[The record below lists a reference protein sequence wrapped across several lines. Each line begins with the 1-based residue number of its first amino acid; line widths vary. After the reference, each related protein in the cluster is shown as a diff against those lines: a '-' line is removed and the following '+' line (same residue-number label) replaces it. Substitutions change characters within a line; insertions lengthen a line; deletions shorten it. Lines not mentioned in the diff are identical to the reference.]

1 MKHSLQYGDDG
12 GFVMKAKCGEGF
24 LPYTQK
30 NLVDGK
36 GKKRKFELENGKG
49 YNYCTVDQCLK
60 PGLIACF
67 RDGTITG
74 DVPEAKLKA
83 LKNSMAKNALTA
95 DNYMPGSGFT
105 FFHSIGDEVVPYC
118 NFESVCNTWGT
129 SSIEALSYQSN
140 TTLHVG
146 TGIAFFVWYCGDLVK
161 EILKDNWTPCE
172 KTVGG
177 GLF

>member
-60 PGLIACF
+60 PGVIAYF

-95 DNYMPGSGFT
+95 DNYMPG
-105 FFHSIGDEVVPYC
+105 
-118 NFESVCNTWGT
+118 
-129 SSIEALSYQSN
+129 
-140 TTLHVG
+140 